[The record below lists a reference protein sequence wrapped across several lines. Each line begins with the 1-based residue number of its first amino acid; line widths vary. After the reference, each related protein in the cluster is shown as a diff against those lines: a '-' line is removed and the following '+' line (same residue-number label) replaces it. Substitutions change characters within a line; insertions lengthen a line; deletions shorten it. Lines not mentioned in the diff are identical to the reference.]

1 MNLVDNANVVN
12 REQNNY
18 IKNNENIVK
27 HLDSIDYNII
37 SLLALGYDT
46 RQMSSILKISLTTI
60 QRRTKIIF
68 QSEIVIRENRPNF
81 QMLGIEKGLLHT
93 YLSDGQLRNTAEKI
107 SKMNGILSTSVHV
120 GNSDIVSEFVYEDSE
135 DLIKI
140 IEAIKQIQGVE
151 KVVWSAEIF
160 KLATNKENI
169 PKLFNKYNN
178 DNIKMKYKKKS
189 RQKRTKKESKS
200 KYKNFKRLE

>member
-1 MNLVDNANVVN
+1 
-12 REQNNY
+12 
-18 IKNNENIVK
+18 
-27 HLDSIDYNII
+27 
-37 SLLALGYDT
+37 
-46 RQMSSILKISLTTI
+46 
-60 QRRTKIIF
+60 
-68 QSEIVIRENRPNF
+68 
-81 QMLGIEKGLLHT
+81 
-93 YLSDGQLRNTAEKI
+93 
-107 SKMNGILSTSVHV
+107 MNGILSTSVHV

-200 KYKNFKRLE
+200 KYKNKI

>member
-1 MNLVDNANVVN
+1 
-12 REQNNY
+12 
-18 IKNNENIVK
+18 
-27 HLDSIDYNII
+27 
-37 SLLALGYDT
+37 
-46 RQMSSILKISLTTI
+46 
-60 QRRTKIIF
+60 
-68 QSEIVIRENRPNF
+68 
-81 QMLGIEKGLLHT
+81 MLGIEKGLLHT

-160 KLATNKENI
+160 KLPTNKENI

-200 KYKNFKRLE
+200 KYKNKI